1 MTGRKVYSED
11 YLKRELDNI
20 SSSFR
25 DQVTGYLIGGL
36 AMIYHGVKNATKDVD
51 IVFENE
57 FEAMT
62 FKENLLRNG
71 FKTVNIVTN
80 EYEKMKTFSIVEKSG
95 TFRFDI
101 FIRCVCDSL
110 ILSKGMIKRATKVP
124 LSGNFNLFVI
134 SLEDIFLFKSITNRN
149 DDLRDMSII
158 ASVGLDWE
166 MIDNELRGQPEQW
179 RWYTI
184 FFQNMLAL
192 EEEYS
197 ILSPLKSRFEKE
209 AEISAAMDVIIL
221 KLESKPHTYDELI
234 GILGTDDETFF
245 RDVINRL
252 KEKNIIFMK
261 NGHYFLVESI
271 R

>member
-1 MTGRKVYSED
+1 MYSED

-25 DQVTGYLIGGL
+25 EEVTGYLIGGL
-36 AMIYHGVKNATKDVD
+36 AMIYHGAKNATKDID

-57 FEAMT
+57 SEAMT

-71 FKTVNIVTN
+71 FETVNIVSS
-80 EYEKMKTFSIVEKSG
+80 EYEKMKTFSIVEKEG

-110 ILSKGMIKRATKVP
+110 ILSEGMMKRATRVS
-124 LSGNFNLFVI
+124 LSGPFNLFVI
-134 SLEDIFLFKSITNRN
+134 SLEDIFLFKSITNRR

-158 ASVGLDWE
+158 ASAGLDWE
-166 MIDNELRGQPEQW
+166 IIDSELRGQPDQW

-197 ILSPLKSRFEKE
+197 ILSPLKSRFRKE
-209 AEISAAMDVIIL
+209 AEISVAMYVIIL
-221 KLESKPHTYDELI
+221 KLENKPHTYDELLGII
-234 GILGTDDETFF
+234 GTKDEPFF
-245 RDVINRL
+245 IEVINHL

-261 NGHYFLVESI
+261 NDIYFLTESI
-271 R
+271 H